1 MRTSFHHQPEAQHPN
16 FSLSVSWQADYPIFR
31 GANRKT
37 CAHSEPYRFWPRRSF
52 GSFHSTCLSALVR
65 RPRDGSVVSSPH
77 CMNDPQP
84 EGSHGKLHPT
94 TKILSHARRRGSVAA
109 CGVRSSRHADDRVG
123 EVTMRRREFIGL
135 LASIAISPHAV
146 LAQTT
151 KKRPLVGWLSYG
163 ESDVAARYLGL
174 LLKGMRELG
183 LIEGRDFEM
192 VYRSANFQ
200 VERLP
205 KAAEELV
212 QLNPD
217 IIIAPATLQAVAAK
231 KATDTIPIVVPV
243 LADPVGLG
251 FVASEARPGGNVTG
265 IAPYV
270 KGLPAKQLELAR
282 EVVPGATRIG
292 LVDDVNDPKAHPQR
306 REIEAAGKEL
316 EIKIVPA
323 EVRTASDIGSAY
335 DALAVGGVQVVV
347 VEQSNMLIVSRKQI
361 AEAAAAK
368 KLPTVYGYRE
378 HVEAGGLISYGVNL
392 NSCFHRAAYYVD
404 KILKGTKPGDLP
416 VEFPTSIELV
426 INLKAA
432 KSLALQISPTLI
444 ARADE
449 VIE

>member
-1 MRTSFHHQPEAQHPN
+1 
-16 FSLSVSWQADYPIFR
+16 
-31 GANRKT
+31 
-37 CAHSEPYRFWPRRSF
+37 
-52 GSFHSTCLSALVR
+52 
-65 RPRDGSVVSSPH
+65 
-77 CMNDPQP
+77 
-84 EGSHGKLHPT
+84 
-94 TKILSHARRRGSVAA
+94 
-109 CGVRSSRHADDRVG
+109 
-123 EVTMRRREFIGL
+123 MRRREFIGL
-135 LASIAISPHAV
+135 LAAIAISPQAV

-151 KKRPLVGWLSYG
+151 KKRPLVGWLYYS
-163 ESDVAARYLGL
+163 ESDVVARFLGA

-183 LIEGRDFEM
+183 QIEGRDFEM
-192 VYRSANFQ
+192 VYRSANLQ

-217 IIIAPATLQAVAAK
+217 IIVAPATLQAVAAK

-282 EVVPGATRIG
+282 EVVPGARRIG

-306 REIEAAGKEL
+306 REIEATGKEL

-323 EVRTASDIGSAY
+323 EARTAGDIGSAY
-335 DALAVGGVQVVV
+335 DALAAGGVEVVI
-347 VEQSNMLIVSRKQI
+347 VEQSNMLVVLRKQI

-404 KILKGTKPGDLP
+404 RILKGTKPGDLP
-416 VEFPTSIELV
+416 VEFPTRIELV
-426 INLKAA
+426 INLTTAKALGLTVPPGLLVA
-432 KSLALQISPTLI
+432 
-444 ARADE
+444 ADE